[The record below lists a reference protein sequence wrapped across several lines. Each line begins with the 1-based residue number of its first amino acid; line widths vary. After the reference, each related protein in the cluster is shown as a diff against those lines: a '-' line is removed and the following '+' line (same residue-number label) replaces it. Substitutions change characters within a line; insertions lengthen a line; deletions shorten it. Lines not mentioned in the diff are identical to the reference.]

1 MAYNISFMQKSP
13 ITVICQSLSY
23 RFQRYSLFMGR
34 SHHFGVVILTNNF
47 TFSSGLLLLDS
58 NCQSIHLRQ
67 LFVVA
72 IFNGVH

>member
-1 MAYNISFMQKSP
+1 
-13 ITVICQSLSY
+13 
-23 RFQRYSLFMGR
+23 MGR